1 MKFKSLLGAVLLA
14 LALSACGDESAQSS
28 PEHDA
33 AAEAGDAHGDED
45 AEGEEHADEHAEEL
59 PTAVIPIDIAKAA
72 GISVAKAGPGVIADE
87 HEVQGL
93 LVPIEGQVAKV
104 TGRFPG
110 PVRSLRANVGDQ
122 VRAGQ
127 VLATIESNLSL
138 STYTVTAPI
147 SGVVTARNAS
157 VGGMAGEGTALF
169 EIANLSEVWVDLHIF
184 GADAQ
189 HIRAGVPV
197 TVTRM
202 GDGETLSTV
211 LERVLPGMATAS
223 QSTVAR
229 ATINNLDGLWRPGSA
244 VKARITVDR
253 QPVDLLVPRSALQ
266 TMDGQDVV
274 FVREAEGT
282 YQQRQVGTGARDG
295 QRVQIVSGLQPGEQV
310 VVAESYL
317 IKADL
322 EKEGAEHAH

>member
-1 MKFKSLLGAVLLA
+1 MKSTLLLGALLLA
-14 LALSACGDESAQSS
+14 VTLVACGDESAQ
-28 PEHDA
+28 PPGHEDA
-33 AAEAGDAHGDED
+33 SEPGEAHGHGE
-45 AEGEEHADEHAEEL
+45 AEGEEHSDGHAEEL
-59 PTAVIPIDIAKAA
+59 PTTVIAPDIAKAA
-72 GISVAKAGPGVIADE
+72 GIEVAEAGPGVIADE

-93 LVPIEGQVAKV
+93 LVPIEGQVADV
-104 TGRFPG
+104 TGRFQG

-157 VGGMAGEGTALF
+157 IGGMAGEGTALF

-253 QPVDLLVPRSALQ
+253 QPVDLLVPLSALQ

-274 FVREAEGT
+274 FVRKGQDT
-282 YQQRQVGTGARDG
+282 YEQRPVTTGARDS
-295 QRVQIVSGLQPGEQV
+295 QRVQILEGLEPGEQV